1 VSEEP
6 IIDPKEAN
14 GWIGVDFDA
23 TLAEYHGWDISK
35 GALGPAIP
43 RMMARVRAWLK
54 AGREVRI
61 MTARTG
67 EEQELLIQT
76 WLHDNGLPKLPI
88 TNQKDRMMYQLWDDR
103 AIQVRSNT
111 GETVD
116 EEVIRLK
123 RELKRVYDSL
133 RAFKQTLEEIE

>member
-1 VSEEP
+1 
-6 IIDPKEAN
+6 
-14 GWIGVDFDA
+14 
-23 TLAEYHGWDISK
+23 
-35 GALGPAIP
+35 
-43 RMMARVRAWLK
+43 
-54 AGREVRI
+54 
-61 MTARTG
+61 
-67 EEQELLIQT
+67 
-76 WLHDNGLPKLPI
+76 
-88 TNQKDRMMYQLWDDR
+88 MYQLWDDR